1 MFFSRKIILN
11 ENSNREFF
19 FLFNDNNYLQSN
31 LDVNI
36 PYVSLWVL
44 MVVILIQMLLSSNNR
59 LDSILDI
66 GINLLVSAGVLWS
79 WVFVNNP
86 TLILLAE

>member
-1 MFFSRKIILN
+1 MAQRS
-11 ENSNREFF
+11 F

-86 TLILLAE
+86 THILLAE